1 MTYTS
6 CNTIAYA
13 CAVTL
18 TINTTGGT
26 PFQVTKNTLKD
37 DFSPDYSPNG
47 TKIAYVSPDVFGN
60 YEIYTINVGGGGKS
74 RVTNDDT
81 SDSGPSWGSRP

>member
-1 MTYTS
+1 MQPTTEGPAGSDSEIYT
-6 CNTIAYA
+6 IDP
-13 CAVTL
+13 
-18 TINTTGGT
+18 TGGM
-26 PFQVTKNTLKD
+26 PFNVTDNDTD
-37 DFSPDYSPNG
+37 DGAPDYSPNG